1 MSKYINSISY
11 VLGGL
16 KGGADLKSVLIVDDQ
31 PGIRLLLEEL
41 LQKEG
46 YAVSSAA
53 NGQQALKKIKNKQP
67 DCVLLDMKM
76 AGMNGIEVLKEI
88 IKNWPNIPVFMM
100 TGHSE
105 LELMK
110 EVLEIGALKY
120 FTKPFDIFEV
130 RDAVNDL
137 FTERQLR

>member
-1 MSKYINSISY
+1 M
-11 VLGGL
+11 
-16 KGGADLKSVLIVDDQ
+16 KSVLIVDDQ

-53 NGQQALKKIKNKQP
+53 NGHQALDKVRKKQP

-76 AGMNGIEVLKEI
+76 AGMDGTEVLKEI
-88 IKNWPNIPVFMM
+88 MNSWPGIPVFIM

-137 FTERQLR
+137 FIGRQLR

>member
-1 MSKYINSISY
+1 
-11 VLGGL
+11 L

-46 YAVSSAA
+46 YSVSSAA
-53 NGQQALKKIKNKQP
+53 NGQQALEQMKSKQP

-76 AGMNGIEVLKEI
+76 AGMDGTEVLKEI
-88 IKNWPNIPVFMM
+88 MNRWSEIPVFMM
-100 TGHSE
+100 TGHAE

-137 FTERQLR
+137 FIGRQLR

>member
-1 MSKYINSISY
+1 M
-11 VLGGL
+11 
-16 KGGADLKSVLIVDDQ
+16 KSVLIVDDQ
-31 PGIRLLLEEL
+31 PGIRFLLEEL

-53 NGQQALKKIKNKQP
+53 NGHQALEKVKNKQP
-67 DCVLLDMKM
+67 DCILLDMKM
-76 AGMNGIEVLKEI
+76 AGMNGTEVLKEI
-88 IKNWPNIPVFMM
+88 MNSWPGIPVFMM